1 MGNLKAK
8 IKNFR
13 FKGTLAIVLVFAL
26 IATIL
31 LVELSGVQTQYNQ
44 KTLELLQK
52 DQIVTKMA
60 AYNSLRKDTLLLYS
74 SQNNVSAS
82 AYEQFEVI
90 LADMKMGT
98 NAVDLSVDAIPEFQD
113 YRIVIVLFS
122 DLSHIGERL
131 VDLCR
136 WVREDGGN
144 VYFPLT
150 IDKNAYSSAIENR
163 IGIEASYEYSYL
175 SSIYVESDFMIG
187 ATGRDYV
194 VTDAY
199 ESARTVQLNP
209 QTTRVYARIGDKN
222 GVPLI
227 WETTY
232 GNGEFVVNNFGMC
245 DKAYRGFFAAS
256 LSLFDEAF
264 LYPVINGSAFYL
276 DDFPSQI
283 PEGNSEHITR
293 DFGTT
298 IRDFYIN
305 IWWPDMMN
313 LTDKYGIKYTGL
325 AIESYDDS
333 VDGTTDAKPDT
344 GTFLNFGNMLLRKG
358 GELGYHGYN
367 HQPLCLGDKDY
378 KDIFD
383 YKTWDNLDAMEK
395 AFRHLVDFCN
405 ELFPD
410 VEMSV
415 YVPPSNLLS
424 EDGRQMLLE
433 RFTEVSTLSGIYLPD
448 DVLDFCLLQEYEVDE
463 NGVVDQPRIISGCDI
478 DDFMTIGAFSELN
491 MHYVNNHFTHPDDA
505 LDPERGAEL
514 GWKALRNSFD
524 DFLNWL
530 YTSAPELRN
539 FTGTEFSAAVQRFA
553 AVAPETEIYEDKMV
567 LTIGNFYDDAQF
579 LVRFNEKT
587 AADLTGGTLTHLT
600 GDLYL
605 LQATASTVTVYFE
618 QKQ

>member
-1 MGNLKAK
+1 MGSLKAK
-8 IKNFR
+8 IENFR
-13 FKGTLAIVLVFAL
+13 FKGTLVVVLVFAL
-26 IATIL
+26 IAAIL
-31 LVELSGVQTQYNQ
+31 LVELSGVRFNYTQ
-44 KTLELLQK
+44 KTLDLLPQ
-52 DQIVTKMA
+52 DSIITKA
-60 AYNSLRKDTLLLYS
+60 EACSTLPADTLLLYS
-74 SQNNVSAS
+74 ATDKASAG
-82 AYEQFEVI
+82 AYEQFRVI
-90 LADMKMGT
+90 LTDMKRGT
-98 NAVDLSVDAIPEFQD
+98 TAVDLAVEAIPEFKQ
-113 YRIVIVLFS
+113 YAVVIVLFS
-122 DLSHIGERL
+122 DLSHLGDRL
-131 VDLCR
+131 IDLCR
-136 WVREDGGN
+136 WVHDDGGN

-163 IGIEASYEYSYL
+163 IGIEASYEYTL
-175 SSIYVESDFMIG
+175 VDSIYVNDSFMLG
-187 ATGRDYV
+187 GGKAYV
-194 VTDAY
+194 VADAY

-209 QTTRVYARIGDKN
+209 HTTRVYATQGDED

-227 WETTY
+227 WSASY
-232 GNGEFVVNNFGMC
+232 GSGRFVVNNFGMC

-256 LSLFDEAF
+256 LSLFGDVS

-283 PEGNSEHITR
+283 PDGNSTYISR

-313 LTDKYGIKYTGL
+313 LSDKYGMKYTGL
-325 AIESYDDS
+325 AIECYDDA
-333 VDGTTDAKPDT
+333 VDGTTDAAPDT

-378 KDIFD
+378 QGIYD
-383 YKTWDNLDAMEK
+383 YKTWQNMGAMTK
-395 AFRHLVDFCN
+395 AFDHLVVFCD

-410 VEMSV
+410 VNMAV

-424 EDGRQMLLE
+424 EDGRQMLMRE
-433 RFTEVSTLSGIYLPD
+433 FPQIRTLSGIYLPD

-463 NGVVDQPRIISGCDI
+463 NGIVDQPRIISGCDV
-478 DDFMTIGAFSELN
+478 DDFMTMGALSELN

-514 GWKALRNSFD
+514 GWKELRRRFD
-524 DFLNWL
+524 EFLHWL
-530 YTSAPELRN
+530 YTSAPGLRN
-539 FTGTEFSAAVQRFA
+539 FTGTEFSAAVQRYA
-553 AVAPETEIYEDKMV
+553 AVAPTIEMSAEQLV

-579 LVRFNEKT
+579 LVRFNEKK
-587 AADLTGGTLTHLT
+587 AGAVAGGRLTHLT

-605 LQATASTVTVYFE
+605 LEAHEDTVTVRFE
-618 QKQ
+618 E

>member
-1 MGNLKAK
+1 MGSIKAK
-8 IKNFR
+8 MKNFR
-13 FKGTLAIVLVFAL
+13 FKGTLVVVLVFAL
-26 IATIL
+26 IAAVL
-31 LVELSGVQTQYNQ
+31 LVELSGVKFNYSQKQLSLLTKNQ
-44 KTLELLQK
+44 V
-52 DQIVTKMA
+52 VTKVE
-60 AYNSLRKDTLLLYS
+60 AYNSLQQDVLLLYS
-74 SQNNVSAS
+74 SKDSASHS

-90 LADMKMGT
+90 LSDMKRGT
-98 NAVDLSVDAIPEFQD
+98 KAVNLAEESIPEFKD
-113 YRIVIVLFS
+113 YSIIIILFS
-122 DLSHIGERL
+122 DLSLVGEKL
-131 VDLCR
+131 IDICN
-136 WVREDGGN
+136 WVHDDGGN

-163 IGIEASYEYSYL
+163 LGIEASYEYTYVD
-175 SSIYVESDFMIG
+175 SIYVNEDFMIG
-187 ATGRDYV
+187 GGKAYV

-209 QTTRVYARIGDKN
+209 KTTRIYAREGDEN

-227 WETTY
+227 WEKSY
-232 GNGEFVVNNFGMC
+232 GEGEFVVNNFGMC
-245 DKAYRGFFAAS
+245 DKAYRGFFVAS
-256 LSLFDEAF
+256 LSLFDEVA

-283 PEGNSEHITR
+283 PDGNSEYITR

-313 LTDKYGIKYTGL
+313 LSDKYGIKYTGL
-325 AIESYDDS
+325 AIECYDDA
-333 VDGTTDAKPDT
+333 VDGTTDAAPDT
-344 GTFLNFGNMLLRKG
+344 ATFLNFGNMLLRKG

-367 HQPLCLGDKDY
+367 HQPLCLSNKDY
-378 KDIFD
+378 RGIFD
-383 YKTWDNLDAMEK
+383 YKTWENDASMEK
-395 AFRHLVDFCN
+395 AFQHLIDFCD

-424 EDGRQMLLE
+424 EEGRQMLLNE
-433 RFTEVSTLSGIYLPD
+433 FPQVTTLSGIYLPD

-478 DDFMTIGAFSELN
+478 DDFMTMGAFSELN

-505 LDPERGAEL
+505 LDPERGAEI
-514 GWKALRNSFD
+514 GWKELRRRFEGYLS
-524 DFLNWL
+524 WL
-530 YTSAPELRN
+530 YSSAPGLRN

-553 AVAPETEIYEDKMV
+553 AVAPSSEIYEDNMV
-567 LTIGNFYDDAQF
+567 ITIGNFYDDAQF
-579 LVRFNEKT
+579 LIRFNEKNAGT
-587 AADLTGGTLTHLT
+587 VSGGKITHLT

-605 LQATASTVTVYFE
+605 LEAYEDTVTVFF
-618 QKQ
+618 K